1 MFKLFKYS
9 MQPCTIPFFL
19 NKKTNLFLMIFV
31 TIGGR
36 GAGAEMDKQTNKTRT
51 NNNKKHW
58 AGLNIVYLEVVW
70 NTKQIENFI
79 LIAYW
84 LCRLP

>member
-51 NNNKKHW
+51 NNNKKH
-58 AGLNIVYLEVVW
+58 
-70 NTKQIENFI
+70 
-79 LIAYW
+79 
-84 LCRLP
+84 